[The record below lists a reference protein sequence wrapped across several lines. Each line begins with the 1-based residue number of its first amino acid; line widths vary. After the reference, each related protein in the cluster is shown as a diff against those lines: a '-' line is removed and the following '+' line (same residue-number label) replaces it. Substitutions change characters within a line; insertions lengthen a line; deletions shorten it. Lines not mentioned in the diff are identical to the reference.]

1 MKRQRHNVD
10 LCFNDKIA
18 HSRPKE
24 SVMKRPFVAIAA
36 LVVLAAPPLLA
47 ADTLPWPW
55 KSKMPIDPALVVLSK
70 VNEVTA
76 SVDNAVVTISVKA
89 EAQTPQ
95 YSELQLTPRR
105 GDPNDR
111 IFAFDARGRAPQEI
125 LPDKIDPVSID
136 AAYSGAPI
144 GKFDVIEVYAKEN
157 CMGYSVK
164 DGKPVA
170 CASKP
175 EAE

>member
-1 MKRQRHNVD
+1 MR
-10 LCFNDKIA
+10 
-18 HSRPKE
+18 
-24 SVMKRPFVAIAA
+24 RPFVTIAG
-36 LVVLAAPPLLA
+36 LAMLATTPLLA

-55 KSKMPIDPALVVLSK
+55 KSKMPLDPALVVLSK

-76 SVDNAVVTISVKA
+76 TVDNAVVSISVKVDA
-89 EAQTPQ
+89 PTPQ

-111 IFAFDARGRAPQEI
+111 IFAFDARGRAPQESV
-125 LPDKIDPVSID
+125 PDETDPVTID
-136 AAYSGAPI
+136 AAYSDAPI

-164 DGKPVA
+164 DGKPVE
-170 CASKP
+170 CTSKP